1 MRCVWWVK
9 KEPKKVKLI
18 YRKIQNRIAEK
29 SKMNLPKNTKYA
41 CRGGWP
47 RCMALTKDVIQKYN
61 QKALASEKHPRD
73 VYREPS
79 ALIVIC
85 ANANMAYTTDSGV
98 KIIPV
103 GCLKD

>member
-1 MRCVWWVK
+1 M
-9 KEPKKVKLI
+9 
-18 YRKIQNRIAEK
+18 QNRIAEK
-29 SKMNLPKNTKYA
+29 SKMNLTKNTKYA

-98 KIIPV
+98 TCWLFKR
-103 GCLKD
+103 LKNSRFDFKQGDCFFTW